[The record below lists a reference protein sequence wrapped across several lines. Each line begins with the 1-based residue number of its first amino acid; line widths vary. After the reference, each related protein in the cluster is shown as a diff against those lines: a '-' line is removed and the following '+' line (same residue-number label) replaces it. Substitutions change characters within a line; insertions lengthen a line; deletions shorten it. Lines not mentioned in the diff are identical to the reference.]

1 MAISVKQLSVLF
13 VAVLLWNVSSAQI
26 SPRVGDWWTFE
37 VSDERQGRSTSSDV
51 TRKIVA
57 IEGDLMIIDVTTR
70 RADGERK
77 SRETR
82 DMNLN
87 VIESGNLQYRPHLDL
102 FRMPL
107 ATGKRAFAIERL
119 QVDSG
124 RVVKMAGEVEVM
136 PSQKVA
142 TGAGEF
148 EAQEVIANGRYT
160 DPKTGDS
167 SRYQNRAWF
176 SSSVGFWIKQDF
188 VERNIQDTADFIR
201 TKVTL
206 KKYELQPR

>member
-1 MAISVKQLSVLF
+1 MASFVKKLSVLF
-13 VAVLLWNVSSAQI
+13 GALLLWNVSSAQV

-37 VSDERQGRSTSSDV
+37 VSDERQGRSTSSEV

-57 IEGDLMIIDVTTR
+57 IDGDLMIIEVTTR

-77 SRETR
+77 ARETR

-107 ATGKRAFAIERL
+107 ATGKRAYAIERV
-119 QVDSG
+119 QIDSG

-136 PSQKVA
+136 PSQKIA

-148 EAQEVIANGRYT
+148 EAQEVIANGRYI
-160 DPKTGDS
+160 DPRTGDS
-167 SRYQNRAWF
+167 SRYQTRAWF
-176 SSSVGFWIKQDF
+176 SPNVGFWVKQDF
-188 VERNIQDTADFIR
+188 LERNIQDTGDFIR

-206 KKYELQPR
+206 KMYQLQPR